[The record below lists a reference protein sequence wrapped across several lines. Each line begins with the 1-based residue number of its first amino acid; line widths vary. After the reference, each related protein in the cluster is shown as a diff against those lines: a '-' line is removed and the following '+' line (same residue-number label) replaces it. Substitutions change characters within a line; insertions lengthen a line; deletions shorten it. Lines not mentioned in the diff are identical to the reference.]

1 MGAKK
6 ENVVMQDDYAAFSDG
21 IMRAERILAE
31 RERRLEARSARL
43 FAKRAML
50 RPMIG
55 LMAIGAG
62 LFTAGAVFA
71 VFIGQG

>member
-31 RERRLEARSARL
+31 RERRLDARSARL
-43 FAKRAML
+43 FTKRAML

-55 LMAIGAG
+55 LMAIGAD
-62 LFTAGAVFA
+62 LFTAGAEPA
-71 VFIGQG
+71 

>member
-1 MGAKK
+1 M
-6 ENVVMQDDYAAFSDG
+6 MQDDYAAFSDG

-31 RERRLEARSARL
+31 RERRLEAWSARL

-55 LMAIGAG
+55 LMAIGAD
-62 LFTAGAVFA
+62 LFTAGAEPA
-71 VFIGQG
+71 

>member
-1 MGAKK
+1 MSAEK

-21 IMRAERILAE
+21 IMRAEMILAE

-55 LMAIGAG
+55 LIAIGAG

-71 VFIGQG
+71 AFIGQG

>member
-1 MGAKK
+1 MSAEK

-31 RERRLEARSARL
+31 RECRLDARSARL

-55 LMAIGAG
+55 LIAIGAG
-62 LFTAGAVFA
+62 LCTAGAVFA
-71 VFIGQG
+71 AFIGQG